1 MSLKA
6 LLRAG
11 KELLKAKKP
20 SRSAGK
26 SEDEISDEF
35 LKRRME
41 LAGEDD
47 AVRLGLLSGKK
58 AQPSPAT
65 GTKPSQQTGQELAV
79 RELKN
84 PPVVLKKTKALQ
96 MGDDM
101 APAFGSS
108 TYDWA
113 MRMGRSKYTADEW
126 LDHLTSTRKVN
137 FKIFGKPAQKT
148 VREQKRFKY
157 DSGPFAGKEVSVSKE
172 ELFDSNL
179 AVFNEAGDLTG
190 GLLYAA
196 KKFGLKLDANE
207 VGAMLKLN
215 PINRLQPIELGVNKG
230 AQEAFDVA
238 AKNARNTIRDLQVKY
253 KGDMTTKDS
262 LDDLQY
268 YLKFDGVPNRSQLRD
283 MNDALKTA
291 NGNVKIEDVKKINKV
306 VGELNNKAGPLQT
319 SKTRYGNE
327 TNYTLQGG
335 KDYRETI
342 FTLPEDIPT
351 NASLRSKGGHFTD
364 EIGDANNIYHIRY
377 DTRFTPDGKKVFMIN
392 EIQSDVNQSI
402 AKSLTKAQQLSGE
415 QRLNPFNADIE
426 LNLLVSQRGK
436 MLRDLDD
443 AVARN
448 EFGRVNAISSSM
460 KDINTKLKR
469 ISSQRDY
476 NSNQKDYFPMVEADS
491 YGDHALKYLMQ
502 KAARENVDYVAVAP
516 FDKVSF
522 RQGYKAGNERFYG
535 YANGKGIGKKGKAVI
550 PDVMSKNAR
559 FYGSKAGPTKISLSD
574 PTKPYKSISSDNF
587 KYPKEHPLKGK
598 EIKSTYHSSSGINP
612 EKGTKNIP
620 EGDPRLYF
628 DAYAIKVVP
637 LMRNTQK
644 TYKSKGGLVVDMF
657 KPIRYN

>member
-20 SRSAGK
+20 S
-26 SEDEISDEF
+26 
-35 LKRRME
+35 
-41 LAGEDD
+41 
-47 AVRLGLLSGKK
+47 
-58 AQPSPAT
+58 AT
-65 GTKPSQQTGQELAV
+65 PTTGQQQRQITYEPKPSQSQAKELV
-79 RELKN
+79 TQELKN
-84 PPVVLKKTKALQ
+84 PPVVLKKTKPLQ

-215 PINRLQPIELGVNKG
+215 PINRLKPIELGVNKA
-230 AQEAFDVA
+230 AQEAFEVS
-238 AKNARNTIRDLQVKY
+238 AKNARNTVRDLQVKY
-253 KGDMTTKDS
+253 KDNDAIKYE
-262 LDDLQY
+262 LDNLQY
-268 YLKFDGVPNRSQLRD
+268 YLKADGGSLSRSALRD
-283 MNDALKTA
+283 LNDTLKNLTKSGMVA
-291 NGNVKIEDVKKINKV
+291 VDEKKTLNKV
-306 VGELNNKAGPLQT
+306 IGDINNKVGPMQAT
-319 SKTRYGNE
+319 KTRYGNE

-351 NASLRSKGGHFTD
+351 NASLRSTGGHFGD
-364 EIGDANNIYHIRY
+364 EIGNVNNIYHIRY

-436 MLRDLDD
+436 MLKDLDD

-559 FYGSKAGPTKISLSD
+559 FYGSQAGPTKISLSD
-574 PTKPYKSISSDNF
+574 PTKPYKNVSSDTF
-587 KYPKEHPLKGK
+587 KYPKDHPLKGK
-598 EIKSTYHSSSGINP
+598 EIKSSYHSSSGMNP

>member
-20 SRSAGK
+20 S
-26 SEDEISDEF
+26 
-35 LKRRME
+35 
-41 LAGEDD
+41 
-47 AVRLGLLSGKK
+47 
-58 AQPSPAT
+58 AT
-65 GTKPSQQTGQELAV
+65 PTTGQQQRQITYTPKPSQAQASELV
-79 RELKN
+79 EQELKN
-84 PPVVLKKTKALQ
+84 PPVVLKKTKPLQ
-96 MGDDM
+96 MGDDL

-179 AVFNEAGDLTG
+179 AIFNEAGDLTG

-215 PINRLQPIELGVNKG
+215 PINRLKPIELGVNKG

-238 AKNARNTIRDLQVKY
+238 AKNARNVVRDLQVKY
-253 KGDMTTKDS
+253 KD
-262 LDDLQY
+262 
-268 YLKFDGVPNRSQLRD
+268 
-283 MNDALKTA
+283 NDALKYELDQLQYFLKADSGVPSRSALRDLNESLKNFT
-291 NGNVKIEDVKKINKV
+291 NSGLVPVDEKKALNKV
-306 VGELNNKAGPLQT
+306 IGEINNKVGPMQT
-319 SKTRYGNE
+319 TKTKYGTE

-351 NASLRSKGGHFTD
+351 NASLRNKGGHFTD
-364 EIGDANNIYHIRY
+364 VIGDTNNIYHIRY

-415 QRLNPFNADIE
+415 RRLNPFNADVE

-436 MLRDLDD
+436 MLKDMDD
-443 AVARN
+443 ALANN
-448 EFGRVNAISSSM
+448 EFGRVNAISASM

-469 ISSQRDY
+469 LTTQRNTYGD
-476 NSNQKDYFPMVEADS
+476 SNKDYFPMVEADS
-491 YGDHALKYLMQ
+491 YGDHAVKYLLQ

-535 YANGKGIGKKGKAVI
+535 YANGKGINKSGTS
-550 PDVMSKNAR
+550 VMPNLMKRAAR
-559 FYGSKAGPTKISLSD
+559 LYGSKAGPTKISLSD
-574 PTKPYKSISSDNF
+574 PSKPYKRISTDNF
-587 KYPKEHPLKGK
+587 TYPEKHKLAGK
-598 EIKSTYHSSSGINP
+598 KIKSTYHSDAINVS
-612 EKGTKNIP
+612 
-620 EGDPRLYF
+620 DPGKAGAGYTFIEPSNPALYF
-628 DAYAIKVVP
+628 DAFAIKVNP
-637 LMRNTQK
+637 LMRGTQK
-644 TYKSKGGLVVDMF
+644 TYKKLGGLVVDMF

>member
-6 LLRAG
+6 ILRAG

-20 SRSAGK
+20 SAT
-26 SEDEISDEF
+26 
-35 LKRRME
+35 
-41 LAGEDD
+41 
-47 AVRLGLLSGKK
+47 
-58 AQPSPAT
+58 PAT
-65 GTKPSQQTGQELAV
+65 GQQQRQITYEPKPSQAQAKELV
-79 RELKN
+79 EQELKN
-84 PPVVLKKTKALQ
+84 PPVVLKKTKPLQ
-96 MGDDM
+96 MGDDL

-215 PINRLQPIELGVNKG
+215 PINRLKPIELGVNKA

-238 AKNARNTIRDLQVKY
+238 AKNARNTVRDLQVKY
-253 KGDMTTKDS
+253 KDNDAVKYE
-262 LDDLQY
+262 LDQLQY
-268 YLKFDGVPNRSQLRD
+268 YLKADGGSLSKSALRD
-283 MNDALKTA
+283 LNDNLKFLTKSKMIAVDEKKAL
-291 NGNVKIEDVKKINKV
+291 NKV
-306 VGELNNKAGPLQT
+306 IGDINNKVGPMQQN
-319 SKTRYGNE
+319 KTVFQNE

-351 NASLRSKGGHFTD
+351 NASLRNRGGHFTD
-364 EIGDANNIYHIRY
+364 IIGDTNNIYHIRY

-392 EIQSDVNQSI
+392 EIQSDVNQAI
-402 AKSLTKAQQLSGE
+402 AKTMTKSQQLSGE
-415 QRLNPFNADIE
+415 RRLNPFNADIE

-443 AVARN
+443 AVANN
-448 EFGRVNAISSSM
+448 EFGRVNAISSSL
-460 KDINTKLKR
+460 KDINTKLRR

-491 YGDHALKYLMQ
+491 YGDHAIKYLMQ

-574 PTKPYKSISSDNF
+574 PTRPYKTIGNDTF
-587 KYPKEHPLKGK
+587 KYPKDHPLKGK
-598 EIKSTYHSSSGINP
+598 EIKSQYHSSTSMNP

>member
-6 LLRAG
+6 ILKAG

-20 SRSAGK
+20 S
-26 SEDEISDEF
+26 
-35 LKRRME
+35 
-41 LAGEDD
+41 
-47 AVRLGLLSGKK
+47 
-58 AQPSPAT
+58 AT
-65 GTKPSQQTGQELAV
+65 PTTGQQQRQITYTPKPSQSQAKELV
-79 RELKN
+79 EQELKN
-84 PPVVLKKTKALQ
+84 PPVVLKKTKPLQ
-96 MGDDM
+96 MGDDL

-179 AVFNEAGDLTG
+179 AVFNEMGDLTG

-215 PINRLQPIELGVNKG
+215 PINRLKPIELGVNKS

-238 AKNARNTIRDLQVKY
+238 AKNARNTVRDLQVKY
-253 KGDMTTKDS
+253 KDNDALKYE
-262 LDDLQY
+262 LDQLQY
-268 YLKFDGVPNRSQLRD
+268 YLKADSGVPSRSALRD
-283 MNDALKTA
+283 LNESLKNFTNSGLVPVDEKKAL
-291 NGNVKIEDVKKINKV
+291 NKV
-306 VGELNNKAGPLQT
+306 IGEINNKVGPMQT
-319 SKTRYGNE
+319 TKTKYGTE

-351 NASLRSKGGHFTD
+351 NASLRNKGGHFTD
-364 EIGDANNIYHIRY
+364 VIGDTNNIYHIRY

-415 QRLNPFNADIE
+415 RRLNPFNADLE

-436 MLRDLDD
+436 MLKDLDD
-443 AVARN
+443 AVANN
-448 EFGRVNAISSSM
+448 EFGRVNAISASM

-469 ISSQRDY
+469 ISSRRDY
-476 NSNQKDYFPMVEADS
+476 DSNQKDYFPMVEADS
-491 YGDHALKYLMQ
+491 YGDHAIKYLMQ

-550 PDVMSKNAR
+550 PDVMSRNAR

-574 PTKPYKSISSDNF
+574 PTKPYKSVSSDTF
-587 KYPKEHPLKGK
+587 KYPKDHPLKGK
-598 EIKSTYHSSSGINP
+598 EIKSTYHNSAGMNP

-628 DAYAIKVVP
+628 DAYAIKVNS

>member
-20 SRSAGK
+20 SAT
-26 SEDEISDEF
+26 
-35 LKRRME
+35 
-41 LAGEDD
+41 
-47 AVRLGLLSGKK
+47 
-58 AQPSPAT
+58 PAT
-65 GTKPSQQTGQELAV
+65 GQQQRQVTYEPKPSQAQAKELV
-79 RELKN
+79 TQELKN
-84 PPVVLKKTKALQ
+84 PPVVLKKTKPLQ
-96 MGDDM
+96 MGDDL

-157 DSGPFAGKEVSVSKE
+157 DQGPFAGKEVNVSKE

-207 VGAMLKLN
+207 VGAMIKLN
-215 PINRLQPIELGVNKG
+215 PINRLKPIELGVNKG
-230 AQEAFDVA
+230 AQEAFEVSV
-238 AKNARNTIRDLQVKY
+238 KNARKTLADLKSKY
-253 KGDMTTKDS
+253 KFDQDNEIITK
-262 LDDLQY
+262 LNDLEY
-268 YLKFDGVPNRSQLRD
+268 YLKYENTFNKSQLRELNNIIKD
-283 MNDALKTA
+283 PIIP
-291 NGNVKIEDVKKINKV
+291 IEARKSLNKV
-306 VGELNNKAGPLQT
+306 IGEINNKAGPMQAN
-319 SKTRYGNE
+319 KTRYGNE

-342 FTLPEDIPT
+342 FTLPEDITT
-351 NASLRSKGGHFTD
+351 NASLRNKGGHFTD
-364 EIGDANNIYHIRY
+364 EIGDTNNIYHIRY
-377 DTRFTPDGKKVFMIN
+377 DTRFTPEGKKVFMIN
-392 EIQSDVNQSI
+392 EIQSDVNQGI
-402 AKSLTKAQQLSGE
+402 AKSMTKAQQLAGE
-415 QRLNPFNADIE
+415 RRLNPFNADIE
-426 LNLLVSQRGK
+426 LNLLVGQRGK
-436 MLRDLDD
+436 MLKDLDE

-448 EFGRVNAISSSM
+448 EFGRVNAISASM
-460 KDINTKLKR
+460 KDINTKLR
-469 ISSQRDY
+469 RLTTQRNTYSDDK
-476 NSNQKDYFPMVEADS
+476 KDYFPMVEADS

-535 YANGKGIGKKGKAVI
+535 YANGKGIGKKGKAVL
-550 PDVMSKNAR
+550 PDVMGKNAR
-559 FYGSKAGPTKISLSD
+559 FYGSTAGPTKISLSD
-574 PTKPYKSISSDNF
+574 PTKPYKSVSSDTF
-587 KYPKEHPLKGK
+587 KYPKDHPLKGK
-598 EIKSTYHSSSGINP
+598 EIKSTYHSSSGMNP

>member
-20 SRSAGK
+20 SAT
-26 SEDEISDEF
+26 
-35 LKRRME
+35 
-41 LAGEDD
+41 
-47 AVRLGLLSGKK
+47 
-58 AQPSPAT
+58 PAT
-65 GTKPSQQTGQELAV
+65 GEQTRQITYTPKPSQAQAKELV
-79 RELKN
+79 TQELKN
-84 PPVVLKKTKALQ
+84 PPVVLKKTKPLQ

-207 VGAMLKLN
+207 VGAMIKLN
-215 PINRLQPIELGVNKG
+215 PINRLKPIELGVNKG
-230 AQEAFDVA
+230 AQEAFDVSA
-238 AKNARNTIRDLQVKY
+238 TNARNVVRDLQVKY
-253 KGDMTTKDS
+253 KGDMTTKES
-262 LDDLQY
+262 LDEIQY
-268 YLKFDGVPNRSQLRD
+268 FLKFDGPVPSRSQLRD
-283 MNDALKTA
+283 MNDALKTVK
-291 NGNVKIEDVKKINKV
+291 GNVKIEDVKSINKV
-306 VGELNNKAGPLQT
+306 IGELNNKAGPLQT
-319 SKTRYGNE
+319 SKTRYGTE
-327 TNYTLQGG
+327 SNYTLQGG

-351 NASLRSKGGHFTD
+351 NASLRNKGGHFGD
-364 EIGDANNIYHIRY
+364 EIGDVNNIYHIRF

-402 AKSLTKAQQLSGE
+402 AKSMTKAAQLSGE
-415 QRLNPFNADIE
+415 KRLNPFNADIE
-426 LNLLVSQRGK
+426 LNLLVGQRGR
-436 MLRDLDD
+436 MLKDLDE
-443 AVARN
+443 AVANN
-448 EFGRVNAISSSM
+448 EFGRVNAISASM

-469 ISSQRDY
+469 LTTQR
-476 NSNQKDYFPMVEADS
+476 NSYGDTNKDYFPMVESDS
-491 YGDHALKYLMQ
+491 YGDHAIKYLMQ

-535 YANGKGIGKKGKAVI
+535 YANGKGIGKKGKAVL
-550 PDVMSKNAR
+550 PDVMGKNAR
-559 FYGSKAGPTKISLSD
+559 FYGSSAGPTKISLSD
-574 PTKPYKSISSDNF
+574 PTKPYKSVSSDNF

-598 EIKSTYHSSSGINP
+598 EIKSSYHSSAGMNP

-620 EGDPRLYF
+620 AGDPRLYF

>member
-20 SRSAGK
+20 S
-26 SEDEISDEF
+26 
-35 LKRRME
+35 
-41 LAGEDD
+41 
-47 AVRLGLLSGKK
+47 
-58 AQPSPAT
+58 AT
-65 GTKPSQQTGQELAV
+65 PTTGQQQRQITYEPKPSQAQGQELAV

-84 PPVVLKKTKALQ
+84 PPVVLKKTKPLQ

-101 APAFGSS
+101 APSFGSS

-215 PINRLQPIELGVNKG
+215 PINRLKPIELGVNKG

-238 AKNARNTIRDLQVKY
+238 NKNAKTYVQALQIKHR
-253 KGDMTTKDS
+253 GTDS
-262 LDDLQY
+262 LKRNLDELQY
-268 YLKFDGVPNRSQLRD
+268 QLQSDGVPSRAQLD
-283 MNDALKTA
+283 NINEFLKKTTSELPIDQKKAL
-291 NGNVKIEDVKKINKV
+291 NKV
-306 VGELNNKAGPLQT
+306 IGDLNNKVGPLKT
-319 SKTRYGNE
+319 SQTRYGTE
-327 TNYTLQGG
+327 SNYTLQGG

-342 FTLPEDIPT
+342 FTLPEDITT
-351 NASLRSKGGHFTD
+351 NAKLRNKGGHFTD
-364 EIGDANNIYHIRY
+364 DIGDVNNIYHIRF

-415 QRLNPFNADIE
+415 RRLNPFNADLE
-426 LNLLVSQRGK
+426 LNLLVGQRGK
-436 MLRDLDD
+436 MLKDMDD
-443 AVARN
+443 ALANN

-460 KDINTKLKR
+460 KDINTKL
-469 ISSQRDY
+469 QRLTTRRNTYSDDK
-476 NSNQKDYFPMVEADS
+476 KDYFPMVEADS

-535 YANGKGIGKKGKAVI
+535 YSNGKGIGKKGKAVI

-574 PTKPYKSISSDNF
+574 PTKPYKSVSTDNF
-587 KYPKEHPLKGK
+587 KYPTDHPLKGK
-598 EIKSTYHSSSGINP
+598 EIKSTYHNSSGMNP

>member
-20 SRSAGK
+20 S
-26 SEDEISDEF
+26 
-35 LKRRME
+35 
-41 LAGEDD
+41 
-47 AVRLGLLSGKK
+47 
-58 AQPSPAT
+58 AT
-65 GTKPSQQTGQELAV
+65 PTTGQQQRQITYTPKPSQAQAKELV
-79 RELKN
+79 EQELKN
-84 PPVVLKKTKALQ
+84 PPVVLKKTKPLQ
-96 MGDDM
+96 MGDDL

-179 AVFNEAGDLTG
+179 AIFNEAGDLTG

-207 VGAMLKLN
+207 VGAMIKLN
-215 PINRLQPIELGVNKG
+215 PINRLKPIELGVNKG

-238 AKNARNTIRDLQVKY
+238 NKNAKNYVQALQVKY
-253 KGDMTTKDS
+253 RGTDS
-262 LDDLQY
+262 LKRNLDELQY
-268 YLKFDGVPNRSQLRD
+268 QLQSDGVPSRPQLD
-283 MNDALKTA
+283 NMNEFLKKSTSELPIDQKRAL
-291 NGNVKIEDVKKINKV
+291 NKV
-306 VGELNNKAGPLQT
+306 IGEVNNKVGPMQAT
-319 SKTRYGNE
+319 KTKYGNE

-351 NASLRSKGGHFTD
+351 NASLRNKGGHFTD
-364 EIGDANNIYHIRY
+364 VIGDTNNIYHIRY

-415 QRLNPFNADIE
+415 RRLNPFNADVE

-436 MLRDLDD
+436 MLKDLDD
-443 AVARN
+443 AVANN
-448 EFGRVNAISSSM
+448 EFGRVNSISASM

-476 NSNQKDYFPMVEADS
+476 SSNQKDYFPMVEADS
-491 YGDHALKYLMQ
+491 YGDHAIKYLMQ
-502 KAARENVDYVAVAP
+502 KAARENVDYIAVAP

-550 PDVMSKNAR
+550 PDVMARNAR

-574 PTKPYKSISSDNF
+574 PTKPYKSVSSDTF
-587 KYPKEHPLKGK
+587 KYPTDHPLKGK
-598 EIKSTYHSSSGINP
+598 EIKSTYHDRAGMNP

-628 DAYAIKVVP
+628 DAYAIKVNP

-644 TYKSKGGLVVDMF
+644 TYKSKGGLVVDIF

>member
-20 SRSAGK
+20 KA
-26 SEDEISDEF
+26 SEDEF

-47 AVRLGLLSGKK
+47 AVRLGLLPGKK

-84 PPVVLKKTKALQ
+84 PPVVLKKTKPLQ
-96 MGDDM
+96 MGDDL

-179 AVFNEAGDLTG
+179 AIFNEAGDLTG

-207 VGAMLKLN
+207 IGAMIKLN
-215 PINRLQPIELGVNKG
+215 PINRLKPIELGVNK
-230 AQEAFDVA
+230 AAAEAFEVS
-238 AKNARNTIRDLQVKY
+238 AKNARNAVRDLQVKY
-253 KGDMTTKDS
+253 KDNDAVKYE
-262 LDDLQY
+262 LDNLQY
-268 YLKFDGVPNRSQLRD
+268 YLKADSGVPSRGSLRD
-283 MNDALKTA
+283 INDTLKNLTKSGIIA
-291 NGNVKIEDVKKINKV
+291 VDEKKTLNKV
-306 VGELNNKAGPLQT
+306 IGDINNKVGPMQAT
-319 SKTRYGNE
+319 KTRYGTE

-342 FTLPEDIPT
+342 FTLPEDIAT
-351 NASLRSKGGHFTD
+351 NAKLRNKGGHFTE
-364 EIGDANNIYHIRY
+364 EIGDVNNIYHIRF

-415 QRLNPFNADIE
+415 RRLNPFNADVEI
-426 LNLLVSQRGK
+426 NLLAGQRGK
-436 MLRDLDD
+436 MIKDLDD
-443 AVARN
+443 AVANN
-448 EFGRVNAISSSM
+448 EFGRVNSISASL
-460 KDINTKLKR
+460 KDINSKLKR

-491 YGDHALKYLMQ
+491 YGDHAIKYLMQ

-550 PDVMSKNAR
+550 PDVMARNAR

-574 PTKPYKSISSDNF
+574 PTRPYKTIGNDTF
-587 KYPKEHPLKGK
+587 KYPTEHPLKGK
-598 EIKSTYHSSSGINP
+598 EIKSQYHSSTGMNP

-620 EGDPRLYF
+620 AGDPRLYF
-628 DAYAIKVVP
+628 DAYAIKVNS

>member
-1 MSLKA
+1 
-6 LLRAG
+6 
-11 KELLKAKKP
+11 
-20 SRSAGK
+20 
-26 SEDEISDEF
+26 
-35 LKRRME
+35 
-41 LAGEDD
+41 
-47 AVRLGLLSGKK
+47 
-58 AQPSPAT
+58 
-65 GTKPSQQTGQELAV
+65 
-79 RELKN
+79 
-84 PPVVLKKTKALQ
+84 
-96 MGDDM
+96 
-101 APAFGSS
+101 
-108 TYDWA
+108 

-137 FKIFGKPAQKT
+137 FKIFGKPATKT

-157 DSGPFAGKEVSVSKE
+157 DSGPFAGKEVNVTKE

-207 VGAMLKLN
+207 VGAMIKLN
-215 PINRLQPIELGVNKG
+215 PINRLKPIELGVSKG

-238 AKNARNTIRDLQVKY
+238 SKNARNTIRDLQVKY
-253 KGDMTTKDS
+253 KDDMTTKPS

-268 YLKFDGVPNRSQLRD
+268 YLKFDGVPSKGQLREI
-283 MNDALKTA
+283 NDALKTA
-291 NGNVKIEDVKKINKV
+291 NQNVKVEDVKTINKV
-306 VGELNNKAGPLQT
+306 IGEINNKAGPLQT
-319 SKTRYGNE
+319 TKTKYGTE
-327 TNYTLQGG
+327 SNYTLQGG
-335 KDYRETI
+335 KDYRETV
-342 FTLPEDIPT
+342 FTLPEDIVT
-351 NASLRSKGGHFTD
+351 NSSLRNKGGHFTD
-364 EIGDANNIYHIRY
+364 VIGDTNNIYHIRY

-392 EIQSDVNQSI
+392 EIQSDVNQSV

-415 QRLNPFNADIE
+415 ARLNPFNADIE
-426 LNLLVSQRGK
+426 LNLLVGQRGK
-436 MLRDLDD
+436 MLKDLDD

-448 EFGRVNAISSSM
+448 EFGRVNAISASM
-460 KDINTKLKR
+460 KDINTKL
-469 ISSQRDY
+469 QRLTTSRNAY
-476 NSNQKDYFPMVEADS
+476 GNSTTKDYFPMVEADS
-491 YGDHALKYLMQ
+491 YGDHAVKYLMQ
-502 KAARENVDYVAVAP
+502 KAARENVDYIAVAP

-535 YANGKGIGKKGKAVI
+535 YSNGKGIGKKGKAVL

-559 FYGSKAGPTKISLSD
+559 FYGSQAGPTKISLSD
-574 PTKPYKSISSDNF
+574 PTKPYKKIGSDSF
-587 KYPKEHPLKGK
+587 KYPDDHPLKGK
-598 EIKSTYHSSSGINP
+598 QIRSDYHSSSGMNP

>member
-6 LLRAG
+6 ILKAG

-20 SRSAGK
+20 SAT
-26 SEDEISDEF
+26 
-35 LKRRME
+35 
-41 LAGEDD
+41 
-47 AVRLGLLSGKK
+47 
-58 AQPSPAT
+58 PAT
-65 GTKPSQQTGQELAV
+65 GEQTRQITYTPKPSQAQAKELV
-79 RELKN
+79 TQELKN
-84 PPVVLKKTKALQ
+84 PPVVLKKTKPLQ
-96 MGDDM
+96 MGDDL

-157 DSGPFAGKEVSVSKE
+157 DSGSFAGKEVSVSKE

-215 PINRLQPIELGVNKG
+215 PINRLKPIELGINKG
-230 AQEAFDVA
+230 ALEAFDVA
-238 AKNARNTIRDLQVKY
+238 AKNARNSVRDLQVKY
-253 KGDMTTKDS
+253 KDMAAIKAE

-268 YLKFDGVPNRSQLRD
+268 ILKADSGVPSKASLKD
-283 MNDALKTA
+283 LNDTLKNITKSTMIS
-291 NGNVKIEDVKKINKV
+291 VDEKKTLNKV
-306 VGELNNKAGPLQT
+306 IGEINNKAGPMQRN
-319 SKTRYGNE
+319 KTRYGSE

-351 NASLRSKGGHFTD
+351 NASVRNTGGHFSD
-364 EIGDANNIYHIRY
+364 EIGDVNNIYHIRF

-402 AKSLTKAQQLSGE
+402 AKSMTKAQQLSGE
-415 QRLNPFNADIE
+415 RRLNPFNADLE

-436 MLRDLDD
+436 MLTDLDD
-443 AVARN
+443 ALARN
-448 EFGRVNAISSSM
+448 EFGRVNAISASM
-460 KDINTKLKR
+460 KDINTKLQRLTTKR
-469 ISSQRDY
+469 DIYGSGDK
-476 NSNQKDYFPMVEADS
+476 KDYFPMVESDS
-491 YGDHALKYLMQ
+491 YGDHAIKYLMQ

-559 FYGSKAGPTKISLSD
+559 FYGSSAGPTKISLSD
-574 PTKPYKSISSDNF
+574 PKKPYKTVKSDKF
-587 KYPKEHPLKGK
+587 KYPTDHPLKGK
-598 EIKSTYHSSSGINP
+598 EIKSNYHSSSGMNP

>member
-20 SRSAGK
+20 S
-26 SEDEISDEF
+26 
-35 LKRRME
+35 
-41 LAGEDD
+41 
-47 AVRLGLLSGKK
+47 
-58 AQPSPAT
+58 AT
-65 GTKPSQQTGQELAV
+65 PTTGQQTNQITYTPKPSQAQAKELV
-79 RELKN
+79 TQELKN
-84 PPVVLKKTKALQ
+84 PPVVLKKTKPLQ

-137 FKIFGKPAQKT
+137 FKIFGKPATKT

-157 DSGPFAGKEVSVSKE
+157 DSGPFAGKEVNVSKE

-207 VGAMLKLN
+207 VGAMIKLN
-215 PINRLQPIELGVNKG
+215 PINRLKPIELGVNKG

-238 AKNARNTIRDLQVKY
+238 SKNAKNTVRDLQVKY
-253 KGDMTTKDS
+253 KGNEEIKQS
-262 LDDLQY
+262 LDDMQY
-268 YLKFDGVPNRSQLRD
+268 YLDADGGVPTKSALRAI
-283 MNDALKTA
+283 NDSLKRTTPDLPMEERK
-291 NGNVKIEDVKKINKV
+291 VLNKV
-306 VGELNNKAGPLQT
+306 IGDINNKAGPMQAT
-319 SKTRYGNE
+319 KTKYGTE
-327 TNYTLQGG
+327 SNYTLQGG
-335 KDYRETI
+335 KDYRETV
-342 FTLPEDIPT
+342 FTLPEDIVT
-351 NASLRSKGGHFTD
+351 NSNLRNKGGHFTD
-364 EIGDANNIYHIRY
+364 VIGDTNNIYHIRY

-415 QRLNPFNADIE
+415 ARLNPFNAEIE

-436 MLRDLDD
+436 MLKDLDE
-443 AVARN
+443 ALSRN
-448 EFGRVNAISSSM
+448 EFGRVNAISASM
-460 KDINTKLKR
+460 KDINTKLQR
-469 ISSQRDY
+469 LTSQRDRFEA
-476 NSNQKDYFPMVEADS
+476 STTKDYFPMVEADS
-491 YGDHALKYLMQ
+491 YGDHAIKYLMQ

-535 YANGKGIGKKGKAVI
+535 YANGKGIGKKGKAVL
-550 PDVMSKNAR
+550 PDVMGKNAR

-574 PTKPYKSISSDNF
+574 PTKIYKKVSDDKF
-587 KYPKEHPLKGK
+587 KYPSDHPLKGK
-598 EIKSTYHSSSGINP
+598 EIKSSYHSEAVDSP
-612 EKGTKNIP
+612 LKGFKNIP